1 MSKPKLEKFA
11 ELDTFPNV
19 LQNRDFANPELFDCK
34 MQKRDFKGKW
44 SADFFYNNHP
54 LVVELA
60 CGKGEYTVEM
70 AQAYPDK
77 NFIGVDLKGN
87 RIWTGARK
95 ALDLALPNAA
105 FVRTRIEYL
114 PHFFAPG
121 EVNEIWITFP
131 DPYLKRSKTQK
142 RLTSPFF
149 LDKYRLITKPDA
161 LVHLKTDD
169 PTLFAFSREVASEAP
184 CKIVQVVEDVYAQ
197 GEPPLPLC
205 IKTYY
210 EKMHLEDKRTI
221 RYLQFHIHPL
231 V

>member
-11 ELDTFPNV
+11 ELNTFPNV
-19 LQNRDFANPELFDCK
+19 LQNRDFAHPELFDHK
-34 MQKRDFKGKW
+34 GQKQDFNGKW
-44 SADFFYNNHP
+44 SSAFFHNNNP
-54 LVVELA
+54 LVLELA

-70 AQAYPDK
+70 AQAYPGK

-95 ALDLALPNAA
+95 ALDLALTNAA

-114 PHFFAPG
+114 PHFFAQD
-121 EVNEIWITFP
+121 EVSEIWVTFP
-131 DPYLKRSKTQK
+131 DPYLKRSKTSK

-149 LDKYRLITKPDA
+149 LDKYRQFCKRDGC
-161 LVHLKTDD
+161 VHLKTDD
-169 PTLFAFSREVASEAP
+169 PTLFEFSRDVAGSPPCNIVEV
-184 CKIVQVVEDVYAQ
+184 IEDVYKN

-221 RYLQFHIHPL
+221 RYLKFHIQPQA
-231 V
+231 